1 VHPAI
6 LMGSVTDGF
15 PDSPQPGRLLDMG
28 ARMVRRSGAALAI
41 MLGLAACQ
49 GGSAGAGNG
58 SAHGGSSSSGGGS
71 SSSGGDGSAA
81 ASVGPGNLS
90 TASASVARRLSR
102 TELSNV
108 VRDVLGDDTGAPA
121 KFLSEDQYRPFD
133 NDYTVQSASRA
144 LIESLE
150 ATADDIAARA
160 VLPENRTKLVPCQP
174 TGPSDAACL
183 RATIERVGL
192 KLYRRPLSEEQ
203 IQAYLTLQSFATEV
217 TPGTTHDFYTAVNLV
232 LRSMLQD
239 PEVLYRIELGKPTGE
254 PGIFALDDYEIA
266 SRLSFLLWGSGP
278 DDALLEQAEAGKLQ
292 DSGSRDEA
300 AARLLD
306 DKRARTQLER
316 FHSMWLGYRAI
327 PGSAELLTAFSQ
339 ETNHLIEKVVFDQP
353 SSYLDLFTSHQ
364 TYVSGPLAAQYGLT
378 APSGGQG
385 WVSYADDK
393 RAGILSHGSV
403 LAAFSKFSD
412 TSPTQRGIFVQTRL
426 LCNKVAPPPA
436 NVNVDQP
443 PGDGDKVC
451 KIDRYDE
458 HRKLASCKACHE
470 QLDPIGYGL
479 ESYDIGGRYRT
490 HDDAHADCL
499 LPDSGKLPGL
509 GEFSG
514 PGQLARLLVESGKLE
529 SCFVQH
535 LLSFAT
541 GRELRPEEQ
550 ASKDALLADFK
561 SDGYDLKRLLAGY
574 VSSERFALRQEEVA
588 P

>member
-1 VHPAI
+1 MRALI
-6 LMGSVTDGF
+6 GRRCFAT
-15 PDSPQPGRLLDMG
+15 PGALLL
-28 ARMVRRSGAALAI
+28 ALA
-41 MLGLAACQ
+41 LPACQ
-49 GGSAGAGNG
+49 GGSSGSSGAGDATG
-58 SAHGGSSSSGGGS
+58 GTPMSGGGTASSGGSGTASGGGS
-71 SSSGGDGSAA
+71 A
-81 ASVGPGNLS
+81 GPGNSS

-102 TELSNV
+102 TELSNL

-150 ATADDIAARA
+150 ATAADIAARA
-160 VLPENRTKLVPCQP
+160 VLPENRGKVVPCQP
-174 TGPSDAACL
+174 SGPGDAACL
-183 RATIERVGL
+183 QQTIESVGRR
-192 KLYRRPLSEEQ
+192 LYRRPLADEQ
-203 IQAYLTLQSFATEV
+203 VKAYLTLQRYATED
-217 TPGTTHDFYTAVNLV
+217 TPGVTHDFYTAVELV

-239 PEVLYRIELGKPTGE
+239 PEVLYRIEVGTPTGE
-254 PGIFALDDYEIA
+254 AGIFALDDYEVA

-278 DDALLEQAEAGKLQ
+278 DDALLDQAAAGELSKS
-292 DSGSRDEA
+292 DARTSA
-300 AARLLD
+300 AARLLGD
-306 DKRARTQLER
+306 PRARTQLER

-327 PGSAELLTAFSQ
+327 PASAELAAAFSL
-339 ETNHLIEKVVFDQP
+339 ETNKLIEKVVFEQP
-353 SSYLDLFTSHQ
+353 SSYLDLFTSTQ
-364 TYVSGPLAAQYGLT
+364 TYVSGPLADQYGVP
-378 APSGGQG
+378 APAGGKG

-458 HRKLASCKACHE
+458 HRKLASCAVCHS

-479 ESYDIGGRYRT
+479 ENYDIAGRYRT
-490 HDDAHADCL
+490 HDDAHEECI
-499 LPDSGKLPGL
+499 LPDKGALPSL

-514 PGQLARLLVESGKLE
+514 PGQLAHLLVDSGKLE
-529 SCFVQH
+529 ACFVQH
-535 LLSFAT
+535 FMSYAV

-550 ASKDALLADFK
+550 AGRDALLAQFK
-561 SDGYDLKRLLAGY
+561 DDGYDLQQLLTRY
-574 VSSERFALRQEEVA
+574 VSDARFALRQEEVA